1 MICKSTYEN
10 CQILCFDCN
19 LKKTNKELQDFVL
32 DEKAQLFLS
41 GVRLTDNNLSTNS
54 VNVDDTPTEPVKS
67 KTLTKDEF
75 DDLIKSFIGRKG
87 NIHKVDFSR
96 TYNHLP
102 SVHYVKVFYGNLNNL
117 KKAFGIEDLSLNWS
131 RARIKEALSEY
142 VSIHG
147 NVSEKDLKS
156 ANKLPSYPCI
166 LKYYP
171 EYNSFSK
178 FKEKELG
185 LPVAHTTWTVE
196 EVIEA
201 GKQYVEQHKKL
212 TEKDLNA
219 KNGLPTTKVIYSFF
233 GTLANYQQII
243 GAPVPKSNEYV
254 SKEELALAVD
264 NYFKSENKIVESADI
279 FFNSFPYSK
288 STVCKR
294 YGSLSAFFVANH
306 ITVLKSKK
314 AAYTKKEVDN
324 AIHNW
329 IKSGNPIP
337 KSKELTSFGLPSMS
351 VILKYYEDW
360 REPFIM
366 YKRIFDEA
374 NRNTSM

>member
-1 MICKSTYEN
+1 M
-10 CQILCFDCN
+10 
-19 LKKTNKELQDFVL
+19 
-32 DEKAQLFLS
+32 
-41 GVRLTDNNLSTNS
+41 
-54 VNVDDTPTEPVKS
+54 
-67 KTLTKDEF
+67 
-75 DDLIKSFIGRKG
+75 
-87 NIHKVDFSR
+87 H
-96 TYNHLP
+96 
-102 SVHYVKVFYGNLNNL
+102 
-117 KKAFGIEDLSLNWS
+117 
-131 RARIKEALSEY
+131 
-142 VSIHG
+142 
-147 NVSEKDLKS
+147 
-156 ANKLPSYPCI
+156 
-166 LKYYP
+166 
-171 EYNSFSK
+171 
-178 FKEKELG
+178 
-185 LPVAHTTWTVE
+185 
-196 EVIEA
+196 
-201 GKQYVEQHKKL
+201 
-212 TEKDLNA
+212 
-219 KNGLPTTKVIYSFF
+219 
-233 GTLANYQQII
+233 
-243 GAPVPKSNEYV
+243 KSNEYV